1 MDLFYL
7 IWKFNRK
14 EWNKYEGMF
23 ISFYSLL
30 RTFSKSEMNTQFFSE
45 IELKYFI
52 QILRYIYIYIYG
64 ECYKSVTIG

>member
-1 MDLFYL
+1 
-7 IWKFNRK
+7 
-14 EWNKYEGMF
+14 MF

-52 QILRYIYIYIYG
+52 QILRYIYIYIYIYG